1 MANALPLL
9 LLAGTGVVLLSKKKK
24 PSSSSKKSSKIP
36 EDYFNGYFAEGAT
49 VGAATGLSDIEKPVI
64 LRNIVIR
71 DDNGDMRPVSK
82 ATFQPNG
89 QWITDAVFQ
98 WPVSGKGLDRVVTNF
113 YGNGARAFANEVMD
127 EFISGEDAVTQDPA
141 LARSVAL
148 NVLNRL
154 RPKVNWGKAKS
165 GTIEGMVLDGATV
178 ISRIVQQNLPGA

>member
-9 LLAGTGVVLLSKKKK
+9 LLAGAGVVMLKKKK
-24 PSSSSKKSSKIP
+24 KSSSGKKSTKIP
-36 EDYFNGYFAEGAT
+36 EDYFDGYFAEGAT
-49 VGAATGLSDIEKPVI
+49 VGAATGLSDIEKPVT
-64 LRNIVIR
+64 LHNIVIR
-71 DDNGDMRPVSK
+71 DDNGDMRNVSK

-98 WPVSGKGLDRVVTNF
+98 WPVSEKGLDRVVTNF
-113 YGNGARAFANEVMD
+113 YGPGARAFSNEVMD

-141 LARSVAL
+141 LARTVAI

-154 RPKVNWGKAKS
+154 RSKIDWGKVQP